1 MFIYA
6 GEDLLQCLLD
16 IFNTMIINNSFDS
29 AWYRSAFTMLPKTG
43 DSSKPSNW
51 RPIAVLKITYK
62 IFAMLLLNRLAPFL
76 EHEQPADQLGFRRG
90 LGIDDAMVVLENVCG
105 KCLAW
110 ESDIWFASLDL
121 QKAFDR
127 IEHDSLFQALQAQGV
142 PDTYLQV
149 LRRLYAGQSGIVR
162 GSNCVFDI
170 TRGVKQG
177 DVLSP
182 MLFNSGLEPAMR
194 NWKQSLKS
202 HGLHVGAVDRLT
214 NIRYADDLLLFAK
227 SWKELVEMLELLVV
241 ELNRVGLQLNTSKTK
256 LFTTSYLQHPLYI
269 DGCGDLL
276 AVLWGEEKHKYLGR
290 TISGHLKRRGLVE
303 LQHRIQ
309 IGWMTFHKYKCIL
322 TNKHIAL
329 KLRLQLFD
337 AVVSPTILFGLA
349 TLPLTKSDYHTVD
362 KLQRKM
368 LRLIVGWIRHDG
380 EDWSDTMSRMN
391 RRIAFAMTIWECKP
405 WSWQIFSKQFRVATK
420 IFDQQNSW
428 AAATSTWT
436 PTNEWQQNFSTE
448 PKRRQGRPSK
458 RWDDNLEKF
467 AMNYFRMSWGTAARI
482 RPEWQFF
489 EQVYVQFCSSM

>member
-1 MFIYA
+1 
-6 GEDLLQCLLD
+6 
-16 IFNTMIINNSFDS
+16 
-29 AWYRSAFTMLPKTG
+29 
-43 DSSKPSNW
+43 
-51 RPIAVLKITYK
+51 
-62 IFAMLLLNRLAPFL
+62 MLLLNRLAPFL

-127 IEHDSLFQALQAQGV
+127 IEHDFLFQALQTQGV

-149 LRRLYAGQSGIVR
+149 LRRLYTGQSGIVH

-182 MLFNSGLEPAMR
+182 MLFNSGLEHAMR

-202 HGLHVGAVDRLT
+202 HGLHVGAVDRLK
-214 NIRYADDLLLFAK
+214 NIRYADFCYLRSRGKNWWRCWNYWLWNSTA
-227 SWKELVEMLELLVV
+227 W
-241 ELNRVGLQLNTSKTK
+241 QLNTSKTK

-276 AVLWGEEKHKYLGR
+276 AVLWGEEKHKYFGR
-290 TISGHLKRRGLVE
+290 TISGHLKRRGLAE

-349 TLPLTKSDYHTVD
+349 TLPLTKSDYHTVA

-368 LRLIVGWIRHDG
+368 FRLIVGWIRHDG

-391 RRIAFAMTIWECKP
+391 RRIVFAMTIWECKP
-405 WSWQIFSKQFRVATK
+405 WFWQIFSKQFRVATK

-436 PTNEWQQNFSTE
+436 PTNEWQQNVSTE
-448 PKRRQGRPSK
+448 PKRRQGRPST
-458 RWDDNLEKF
+458 R
-467 AMNYFRMSWGTAARI
+467 
-482 RPEWQFF
+482 
-489 EQVYVQFCSSM
+489 

>member
-1 MFIYA
+1 MNGSLDDKAPTQQEFAHWLGNIFSSDHGTGLDGSAGGSTETIPIFSLLELKTVVSSLKFGRCADVDGIVAEMFIYA

-16 IFNTMIINNSFDS
+16 IFNTMIMNNSFDTV
-29 AWYRSAFTMLPKTG
+29 WYRSTMLPKTG

-76 EHEQPADQLGFRRG
+76 EHEHPADQLGFRRG

-110 ESDIWFASLDL
+110 ESDIWFASLDP

-127 IEHDSLFQALQAQGV
+127 IEHDSLFQAVQAQGV

-149 LRRLYAGQSGIVR
+149 LRRLYTGQSGIVH

-182 MLFNSGLEPAMR
+182 MLFNSGLEHAMR

-227 SWKELVEMLELLVV
+227 SWKELVEIMELLVV

-256 LFTTSYLQHPLYI
+256 
-269 DGCGDLL
+269 
-276 AVLWGEEKHKYLGR
+276 
-290 TISGHLKRRGLVE
+290 
-303 LQHRIQ
+303 
-309 IGWMTFHKYKCIL
+309 
-322 TNKHIAL
+322 
-329 KLRLQLFD
+329 
-337 AVVSPTILFGLA
+337 
-349 TLPLTKSDYHTVD
+349 
-362 KLQRKM
+362 
-368 LRLIVGWIRHDG
+368 
-380 EDWSDTMSRMN
+380 
-391 RRIAFAMTIWECKP
+391 
-405 WSWQIFSKQFRVATK
+405 
-420 IFDQQNSW
+420 
-428 AAATSTWT
+428 
-436 PTNEWQQNFSTE
+436 
-448 PKRRQGRPSK
+448 
-458 RWDDNLEKF
+458 
-467 AMNYFRMSWGTAARI
+467 
-482 RPEWQFF
+482 
-489 EQVYVQFCSSM
+489 

>member
-1 MFIYA
+1 
-6 GEDLLQCLLD
+6 
-16 IFNTMIINNSFDS
+16 
-29 AWYRSAFTMLPKTG
+29 
-43 DSSKPSNW
+43 
-51 RPIAVLKITYK
+51 
-62 IFAMLLLNRLAPFL
+62 MLLLNRLAPFL

-149 LRRLYAGQSGIVR
+149 LRRLYTGQSGIVR

-182 MLFNSGLEPAMR
+182 MLFNSGLEHAMR

-256 LFTTSYLQHPLYI
+256 LFTTSYLQHPYYTSMVAVI
-269 DGCGDLL
+269 CWPCCGERRNTSIL
-276 AVLWGEEKHKYLGR
+276 AVP
-290 TISGHLKRRGLVE
+290 
-303 LQHRIQ
+303 
-309 IGWMTFHKYKCIL
+309 
-322 TNKHIAL
+322 
-329 KLRLQLFD
+329 
-337 AVVSPTILFGLA
+337 SPDI
-349 TLPLTKSDYHTVD
+349 
-362 KLQRKM
+362 
-368 LRLIVGWIRHDG
+368 
-380 EDWSDTMSRMN
+380 
-391 RRIAFAMTIWECKP
+391 
-405 WSWQIFSKQFRVATK
+405 
-420 IFDQQNSW
+420 
-428 AAATSTWT
+428 
-436 PTNEWQQNFSTE
+436 
-448 PKRRQGRPSK
+448 
-458 RWDDNLEKF
+458 
-467 AMNYFRMSWGTAARI
+467 
-482 RPEWQFF
+482 
-489 EQVYVQFCSSM
+489 

>member
-1 MFIYA
+1 M
-6 GEDLLQCLLD
+6 
-16 IFNTMIINNSFDS
+16 
-29 AWYRSAFTMLPKTG
+29 
-43 DSSKPSNW
+43 
-51 RPIAVLKITYK
+51 
-62 IFAMLLLNRLAPFL
+62 
-76 EHEQPADQLGFRRG
+76 
-90 LGIDDAMVVLENVCG
+90 
-105 KCLAW
+105 
-110 ESDIWFASLDL
+110 
-121 QKAFDR
+121 
-127 IEHDSLFQALQAQGV
+127 
-142 PDTYLQV
+142 
-149 LRRLYAGQSGIVR
+149 LRRLYTGQSGIVR

-182 MLFNSGLEPAMR
+182 MLFNSGLEHAMR

-322 TNKHIAL
+322 TNKHIDL

-368 LRLIVGWIRHDG
+368 LQLIVGWIRHDG

-436 PTNEWQQNFSTE
+436 PTNEWQQ
-448 PKRRQGRPSK
+448 
-458 RWDDNLEKF
+458 
-467 AMNYFRMSWGTAARI
+467 I
-482 RPEWQFF
+482 FF
-489 EQVYVQFCSSM
+489 H